1 MVEVVWFKRDLR
13 IVDHRP
19 LIAAVATGAPVVCLY
34 IAEPDLWAQTCASAR
49 HWLFIQESLQE
60 LRHDLLSIGGT
71 LVIRTGD
78 TVSLLDRLHR
88 QVGISGIWSHEET
101 GNGWTYSRDKEVAAW
116 ARGRAV
122 PWHEFPQS
130 GVERPRRTRDGWASR
145 WDRKMRASIV
155 PAPAA
160 VRSLPGLDPGSIPS
174 VSDLGLAP
182 DDCPGRQPGGRSA
195 GLDLL
200 RSFLNDR
207 GATYHR
213 EMSSPLTADTACSR
227 LSAHLAY
234 GTLSM
239 REVAQATWG
248 RLAEVKAMP
257 AEVRGAQ
264 ATALRAYIGRLHW
277 HCHFIQK
284 LEASPSLE
292 FANLHRAYDGLREN
306 EFDQTLFRAWAAGR
320 TGFPFVDACMRS
332 LASTGWINFRM
343 RAMLV
348 AFASYQLW
356 LHWRETGLHLARLFT
371 DYEPG
376 IHWPQM
382 QMQSGTTGTN
392 TVRIYNPVKQ
402 STDQDPEGTFIR
414 RWIPELRGV
423 PGSFIHEPWRM
434 PEDMQNLVS
443 CVIGTDYPSPI
454 VDHEVAARR
463 ARERVWAVR
472 RGDAFR
478 SEARA
483 ILIRH
488 GSRKQSSVPLR
499 GRSSRAVAPQAT
511 HDLAP
516 VTNSPQLT
524 LDLSGGDS

>member
-13 IVDHRP
+13 IVDHSA
-19 LIAAVATGAPVVCLY
+19 LIGAVATGVPVVCLY
-34 IAEPDLWAQTCASAR
+34 IAEPNLWAQTCASAR
-49 HWLFIQESLQE
+49 QWLFVQESLQE
-60 LRHDLLSIGGT
+60 LRRDLMSIGGT
-71 LVIRTGD
+71 LVVRTGD
-78 TVSLLDRLHR
+78 TVSLLDRFHR
-88 QVGISGIWSHEET
+88 QVGISGIWSHQET
-101 GNGWTYSRDKEVAAW
+101 GNGWTYSRDKAVASW
-116 ARGRAV
+116 ARGCGI
-122 PWHEFPQS
+122 PWQEFAQS
-130 GVERPRRTRDGWASR
+130 GVERPLRTRDGWATR
-145 WDRKMRASIV
+145 WDRKMHAPIS

-160 VRSLPGLDPGSIPS
+160 VRSLPGFDPGSIPG

-200 RSFLNDR
+200 SSFLLER

-239 REVAQATWG
+239 REVAQATWT
-248 RLAEVKAMP
+248 RLAELKAMP
-257 AEVRGAQ
+257 AEVRGPKG
-264 ATALRAYIGRLHW
+264 TALRAYVGRLHW

-284 LEASPSLE
+284 LEAAPSME

-306 EFDQTLFRAWAAGR
+306 EFDETRFRAWATGR

-332 LASTGWINFRM
+332 LTATGWINFRM

-348 AFASYQLW
+348 AFASYHLW
-356 LHWRETGLHLARLFT
+356 LHWRETGLHLAMLFT

-376 IHWPQM
+376 IHWPQV

-392 TVRIYNPVKQ
+392 TVRIYNPLKQ
-402 STDQDPEGTFIR
+402 STDNDPEGTFIR
-414 RWIPELRGV
+414 RWVPELREV

-434 PEDMQNLVS
+434 PEDMQKTVS

-454 VDHEVAARR
+454 VDHKIAARL

-488 GSRKQSSVPLR
+488 GSRKVTTAPLR
-499 GRSSRAVAPQAT
+499 GRSSKVVDRPATRDRAPI
-511 HDLAP
+511 
-516 VTNSPQLT
+516 TNSSQMTFDLT
-524 LDLSGGDS
+524 GGGM